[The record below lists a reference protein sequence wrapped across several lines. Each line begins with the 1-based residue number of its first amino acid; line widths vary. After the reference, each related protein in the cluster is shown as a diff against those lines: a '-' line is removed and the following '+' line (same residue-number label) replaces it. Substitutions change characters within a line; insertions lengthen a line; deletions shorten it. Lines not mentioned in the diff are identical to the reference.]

1 MKKLPIDKEERIKVF
16 SERIAQHESL
26 MQQSSNSISITSFS
40 DIELL
45 ANERRIYF
53 IVESPAFQ
61 YTYIEENQIKSKNV
75 AVATMRFNDEFFKSV
90 RREYQNGRLF
100 AFYSLRENMIRGAFI
115 DSGDIISEHRDQRID
130 ELLS

>member
-1 MKKLPIDKEERIKVF
+1 MP
-16 SERIAQHESL
+16 
-26 MQQSSNSISITSFS
+26 
-40 DIELL
+40 
-45 ANERRIYF
+45 